1 MVTKLKNLISRK
13 NRRGME
19 ISLAVDWI
27 VISMALTYASIFSNY
42 KEFAYYWSGLGLSFY
57 RIASTVL
64 AVFSLVIGAAV
75 LAETYFYLKNHAPLK
90 KLTVCRA
97 DRVKTELLVGVLILS
112 GGMWLNA
119 LISRD
124 IYVWDAF
131 MIVMDGV
138 IEAIQVSIILLVVLI
153 CFYGSIILLIRQKTL
168 GIMHETSIIC
178 AEIRRYKTRT
188 PLELRI
194 QRRNRTPL
202 IVSCILAAIILI
214 VAVSQSYSYGYMLGW
229 FYGGLA
235 ILLFFVYL
243 KTWIDNKTTREMGH
257 LLRQIQAMSEGE
269 EIPEYAQLSEKSLLY
284 EASNQLKNIELAM
297 RKSVEK
303 QIQAERLKIDLITNV
318 SHDLKTPLTSMV
330 GYTDLLKKEK
340 LSEEARD
347 YVEIIS
353 LKQEQLKNM
362 IQDLF
367 ELSKATSGADQLVME
382 TLDMRK
388 LLEQTMGDMEDAIG
402 ESGQEIR
409 TRFSQEPLLFT
420 GDNGKMYRVVQNL
433 LENALKYSLPG
444 TRIYLEAEKK
454 GSRVEMQIKNI
465 ASYEM
470 DFAPDEVMERFVRG
484 DKSRTT
490 EGHGLG
496 LAIAS
501 SFVRNMGGNLEI
513 GIDGDLFKVILR
525 FPEAAASSGV
535 EHD

>member
-1 MVTKLKNLISRK
+1 MDTKLKNLISMRD
-13 NRRGME
+13 RRGME

-27 VISMALTYASIFSNY
+27 VISMAITYASIFSAY
-42 KEFAYYWSGLGLSFY
+42 KDFDYYWSRAGLRFY
-57 RIASTVL
+57 SIASTVL
-64 AVFSLVIGAAV
+64 AVFSLVIGIAV
-75 LAETYFYLKNHAPLK
+75 LVETYFYLKNHAPLK
-90 KLTVCRA
+90 NLTVCRA
-97 DRVKTELLVGVLILS
+97 DRVKTEFLAVILLAS

-119 LISRD
+119 LTSRD
-124 IYVWDAF
+124 MYVWDAL
-131 MIVMDGV
+131 MIVVNGAV
-138 IEAIQVSIILLVVLI
+138 EAIQTGLILLAILI

-168 GIMHETSIIC
+168 GIMPETSVLY
-178 AEIRRYKTRT
+178 ARVRRYKERT
-188 PLELRI
+188 PLEVRL
-194 QRRNRTPL
+194 QRRNRVPL
-202 IVSCILAAIILI
+202 IISCILTVIPLI
-214 VAVSQSYSYGYMLGW
+214 AVISQSYSYGYMFGW
-229 FYGGLA
+229 FYGGMI

-243 KTWIDNKTTREMGH
+243 ESWMGNKTVRDTGC
-257 LLRQIQAMSEGE
+257 LLQQIQAMSEGE
-269 EIPEYAQLSEKSLLY
+269 EIPQNAQLPENSLLY
-284 EASNQLKNIELAM
+284 EASGQLKNIEIAM

-303 QIQAERLKIDLITNV
+303 QVQAERLKIDLITNV

-330 GYTDLLKKEK
+330 GYTDLLKKEE

-347 YVEIIS
+347 YVEVIS
-353 LKQEQLKNM
+353 MKQEQLKNM

-409 TRFSQEPLLFT
+409 TRFAEEPLLFT

-444 TRIYLEAEKK
+444 TRIYLEAGKK
-454 GSRVEMQIKNI
+454 AGQVEMQIKNI

-501 SFVRNMGGNLEI
+501 SFVRNMGGSLEV

-525 FPEAAASSGV
+525 FPEV
-535 EHD
+535 NC